1 MVGMASSRRVD
12 SLLVKVG
19 GANLMTHRPMS
30 VSIIG
35 GHNPSSY
42 KVTTSDG
49 AVIPSIRSIDF
60 HVDVDSIP
68 TATLGIISAGM
79 SLWEVAACV
88 PQDQLETLALA
99 HGYKLVPI
107 EEYGS

>member
-1 MVGMASSRRVD
+1 
-12 SLLVKVG
+12 
-19 GANLMTHRPMS
+19 MTHKPMS

-35 GHNPSSY
+35 GHNPNSY
-42 KVTTSDG
+42 RVTTSDG

-68 TATLGIISAGM
+68 TATLGIVSAGM
-79 SLWEVAACV
+79 SLWEINASV
-88 PQDQLETLALA
+88 PYDQLKLLAHA

-107 EEYGS
+107 EEYGA